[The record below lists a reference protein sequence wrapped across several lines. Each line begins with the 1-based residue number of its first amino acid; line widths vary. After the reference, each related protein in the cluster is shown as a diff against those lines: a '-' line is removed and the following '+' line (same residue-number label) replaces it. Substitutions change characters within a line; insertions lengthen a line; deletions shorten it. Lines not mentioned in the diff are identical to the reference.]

1 MTETKPNFL
10 LLITALALIF
20 TYSLVSAQ
28 QVGGEVVYAIT
39 EEPDTLDP
47 QTTSTAVTGNILHYL
62 GDTLVAK
69 DLEGNYTAGLAE
81 SWEAS
86 DDGLTWT
93 FTLKPNITFHD
104 GAPVDAAAVKA
115 SLERAVNPDTQS
127 PIAGS
132 LFEFVENIEVVDERS
147 FTVTLAR
154 PFSPFLDNLTD
165 SRAAI
170 VNVAAA
176 EEAGNQF
183 GRAPILTGPWQV
195 ETWRSGDRIVLTR
208 NPDYAWGPD
217 YTHEG
222 AAYIET
228 LVFRIIPEAA
238 TQTASF
244 EAGEVQIYSVPPV
257 DVERLESA
265 GQYTL
270 ESFLRKGVGLFME
283 LNVQQAPFD
292 DVRVRR
298 AMNYALSKD
307 ILVQVALQGQGE
319 PAYGVLPSSIWGYWE
334 GIQEYAPNYDPEQA
348 MTLFEEA
355 GWTRDGDDPLQKDG
369 APFSFTLYTAPIDT
383 WTRSAQVVQGQ
394 LAEMGI
400 QMDIQTFEF
409 GTLLEQLKAGEQ
421 QADFMGYTYTS
432 PDIVH
437 LWFHSSNIGTGL
449 AHSHFEDE
457 MLDSL
462 IEQSRTQTEE
472 EERLATY
479 QEIQQY
485 IIDQALWVPLWTNL
499 TYFAVQPNVAGVQI
513 HPEGYLSLLDA
524 YVE

>member
-1 MTETKPNFL
+1 MSKLKL
-10 LLITALALIF
+10 LLHTVAFALVFVCGVALA
-20 TYSLVSAQ
+20 Q
-28 QVGGEVVYAIT
+28 EVGGEVVYAIT

-47 QTTSTAVTGNILHYL
+47 QRTSTTVTGTILHYL
-62 GDTLVAK
+62 GDTLITK

-86 DDGLTWT
+86 EDGLTWT
-93 FTLKPNITFHD
+93 FTLKPNVTFHD
-104 GAPVDAAAVKA
+104 GTPMDANAVKA
-115 SLERAVNPDTQS
+115 SLERAVAPETQS

-132 LFEFVENIEVVDERS
+132 LYEFVESIQVENALNL
-147 FTVTLAR
+147 TVTLSQ
-154 PFSPFLDNLTD
+154 PFSPFLDNLVD

-176 EEAGNQF
+176 EESGNQF
-183 GRAPILTGPWQV
+183 GRAPVLTGPWRIENWQ
-195 ETWRSGDRIVLTR
+195 SGDRITLTR
-208 NPDYAWGPD
+208 NPDYTWGPD

-222 AAYIET
+222 APYIET

-244 EAGEVQIYSVPPV
+244 EAGEVQIYAVPPT

-270 ESFLRKGVGLFME
+270 ESFPRKGVGLFME
-283 LNVQQAPFD
+283 FNVQQAPFD
-292 DVRVRR
+292 DVRVRQ

-319 PAYGVLPSSIWGYWE
+319 AAHGVLPPSIWGYWE
-334 GIQEYAPNYDPEQA
+334 GIREYAPNYDPEQA
-348 MTLFEEA
+348 MVLFEEA
-355 GWTRDGDDPLQKDG
+355 GWTREGDGPLQKDG
-369 APFSFTLYTAPIDT
+369 APFSFTLYTSPIDT

-394 LAEMGI
+394 LSEMGI
-400 QMDIQTFEF
+400 QMEIQTFEF
-409 GTLLEQLKAGEQ
+409 GTLLERLKAGEQ

-432 PDIVH
+432 PDIIH

-449 AHSHFEDE
+449 AHSHFADE
-457 MLDSL
+457 TLDRL
-462 IEQSRTQTEE
+462 IEESRTQTEE
-472 EERLATY
+472 DARLATY
-479 QEIQQY
+479 EEIQRY
-485 IIDQALWVPLWTNL
+485 ITDQALWVPLWTNL
-499 TYFAVQPNVAGVQI
+499 TYFAVQPTVAGVQV
-513 HPEGYLSLLDA
+513 HSEGYLSLLDA